1 MHRASIRLIAIAVI
15 LVVSL
20 ALARPAAGWPPT
32 PDALVDGEAIR
43 DKIAINVWES
53 LDGNPQADLL
63 VILSRQAD
71 LSLAPSQPTR
81 EAQVRYVY
89 EALRRVADQTQAPLL
104 KLLRSRGVE
113 HQSFFLVNAI
123 RVRGDRALVL
133 ELAAR
138 PDVARILA
146 NRQFLALEPLP
157 RPEPDDAYAR
167 SILGIEWNV
176 ARIGAPDV
184 WNTYGV
190 RGEGIVVAGNDT
202 GVDWDHP
209 ALIHQYR
216 GWNGSGA
223 SHDYHWHDAWDSTAE
238 PWDDHGHGTH
248 TMGTAVGDDG
258 AGEQIGVAPGARWIA
273 CRNMNHG
280 VGTPASYVD
289 CFQFFLAPTD
299 LNGDNPEPGKAPH
312 VINNSWACVPSE
324 GCDPTD
330 PTWEDVI
337 HPAVQ
342 TLRAAGIFVVVS
354 AGNEGP
360 SCGSV
365 KDPPA
370 IYPESFSVGASN
382 SNDAIASFSSR
393 GPVTVDG
400 SNRFKPDVVA
410 PGVGIRSSLPE
421 GGYASWGGTSMAAP
435 HVAGEVA
442 LMWSAV
448 PRLAGDVDF
457 TEQIIEVTAR
467 PKVDTTCGAA
477 PDGRPNNVWGWG
489 IVDALAA
496 VKAARC
502 AVEGDLNLNG
512 MIDLGDA
519 QVQIAGWGS
528 RAGDGV
534 YRRIWDMDADGDVD
548 VVDIE
553 RVISRWGESCES

>member
-1 MHRASIRLIAIAVI
+1 LTTALAVA
-15 LVVSL
+15 VSL
-20 ALARPAAGWPPT
+20 VMAGPVVAQPPT
-32 PDALVDGEAIR
+32 PAENLPVSE
-43 DKIAINVWES
+43 IARSKVADSVWES
-53 LDGNPQADLL
+53 LDQSPEAELL
-63 VILSRQAD
+63 VVLRWRAD

-81 EAQVRYVY
+81 EAQVRHVY

-113 HQSFFLVNAI
+113 HQSFFLVNAL

-146 NRQFLALEPLP
+146 NRPFPALEPLP
-157 RPEPDDAYAR
+157 RPEPDEAFTR
-167 SILGIEWNV
+167 SRLGIEWNV
-176 ARIGAPDV
+176 THIGAPEV

-190 RGEGIVVAGNDT
+190 RGEGVVVAGNDT

-209 ALIHQYR
+209 ALINQYR
-216 GWNGSGA
+216 GWNGSSA
-223 SHDYHWHDAWDSTAE
+223 SHDYNWHDAWDPTTV

-273 CRNMNHG
+273 CRNMEDG
-280 VGTPASYVD
+280 YGSPASYLD

-299 LNGDNPEPGKAPH
+299 LNGDHPDPGKAPH
-312 VINNSWACVPSE
+312 VINNSWACIPAE
-324 GCDPTD
+324 GCDLAD

-342 TLRAAGIFVVVS
+342 ALRAAGILVVVS

-360 SCGSV
+360 SCSSV
-365 KDPPA
+365 QFPPA

-382 SNDAIASFSSR
+382 TDDAIASFSSR

-400 SNRFKPDVVA
+400 SSRLKPDVVA
-410 PGVGIRSSLPE
+410 PGVGIRSSLPG
-421 GGYASWGGTSMAAP
+421 GGYARWGGTSMAAP

-442 LMWSAV
+442 LMWSAA
-448 PRLAGDVDF
+448 PRLAGDVDL

-467 PKVDTTCGAA
+467 PKIDTTCGAE

-534 YRRIWDMDADGDVD
+534 YRRIWDVDGDGDVD

-553 RVISRWGESCES
+553 LVMSHWGESCGS